1 MNEGHWRKAGRGILV
16 MLALVGLAAV
26 GVQGHK
32 GALAAPPDE
41 EAKVAKK
48 ALKRGRLA
56 LVMNYP
62 YQITGEGK
70 TKIHVTLFTPDF
82 KPAAG
87 AVVKVNKKK
96 VGVADENGTC
106 IFDYVPGSNSGHSLV
121 ATLTKGGTRYKVTKG
136 FQSNARTQSF
146 RSDQLFVYTDRG
158 VYNPGDTIHVRML
171 AWELLGAYTAIPGAE
186 VTILFQSPA
195 GRIFGGEKLK
205 TDADGVAAL
214 DLPLPEN
221 MPLGP
226 YELKVL
232 YKKAAETAKLRVE
245 RFQPPVMKIDHDLKR
260 FLTPAQDRLMIS
272 VGLTYFSGG
281 IPEGAELTLSALA
294 PGGTVL
300 VEKAFES
307 DKIGRYGLTL
317 ETKDLAAIRKGLQP
331 EQAFQMK
338 LTAKDK
344 FGRVSEV
351 KRDMVYTEMPYR
363 AVLECDKDDY
373 PTGETVVLT
382 ARVVDLDG
390 RPAKNIHL
398 TMMFAGVK
406 DVAAKTDDAGVAEF
420 RFKMGKHA
428 AQAVVRSPL
437 MKPPLG
443 QRNIR
448 LNSAKPMVSKVKEPP
463 KKEGIETHIDVS
475 FHPDY
480 VPVEKVVH
488 VDLTDTSG
496 GLVASTTIPV
506 TKGADGVW
514 VAGGKVK
521 AETWG
526 TMLANLYVVATHKKY
541 AGKRL
546 NNKKVGFITEGQH
559 VTLLPG
565 VGATITLRNLKPK
578 VRPGELLD
586 VIVDVKTKSGEEAA
600 LGASMVDQAVISL
613 KDPLETTPGD
623 HFYNPQ
629 RKVISTGGAGV
640 LTWPVVDRNWGNP
653 WRDIAYT
660 NWGFKGPGGW
670 VAGDQG
676 GGDMNGAEGVKG
688 AVGYGSGVG
697 GGGGMAVGS
706 AGVKTKSLGAKPKLS
721 ANKPAAMDAPSPD
734 PAAPPPAKV
743 MLKKEKKVQYDFSD
757 VSIAGELAPPG
768 EPMPMEEAEAEAD
781 EDGFYDNDGDD
792 RTRRRKNGQGRKK
805 AAPKQITIRT
815 EFPETA
821 LWSPKL
827 RTENGTTRMK
837 IRIPDSITVQELSLV
852 ASDRK
857 GGVGILRQPIT
868 VHQDIFVRLSPPA
881 TMVLGDAVQVQALV
895 RNFSDAE
902 IAGTVTFSS
911 DDVALAGDAEQAP
924 VTIAAG
930 ESAVVNWV
938 VKPMRTGEAKMTVR
952 VSTPDIEDSETRAT
966 FVLPAGDPTIKVRRG
981 EVKKGDAFEGK
992 VKLSKRSTYRTAFV
1006 GVSFPNIIPA
1016 LQGWE
1021 GLAEWPLA
1029 WVGVTGVASRAIMDA
1044 AMLDWGVKAKKDGA
1058 WFTHMRGRLTRASIA
1073 LSASQQKD
1081 GSWGW
1086 FYLADA
1092 ALPEGGYHGSTYMTA
1107 YALRALLEIKAA
1119 DFVVD
1124 DGVIATANQWLYAQ
1138 RNDKGI
1144 WSTGPAYFWEVNA
1157 PEADW
1162 GLSAELFALLVDAER
1177 SLGDKPSKDLKKV
1190 AGMIED
1196 HLAGAPADPATL
1208 AWGVMGLTAWAEW
1221 QKDAGAAKLA
1231 KTRIQQLLTMKR
1243 KGHWEPHWYH
1253 AYGGMVEL
1261 NALILRVLTEDD
1273 AEAHAGT
1280 IREIITWLLSTREAW
1295 GAWHNEIGTANAVR
1309 ALLRAGAGAIAEVP
1323 SVVTVSVNGEQV
1335 ARVDIDPADPFL
1347 SAASLRHLEITEHM
1361 KAGTNEVR
1369 VSYDGA
1375 LQAPVTLEVREWGKD
1390 KQGATGGGVLSVARK
1405 AASKVK
1411 VNEPI
1416 DVTLTVGAK
1425 DKAPFVQVTDG
1436 IPANTTPDTASL
1448 DALVKAGTIQ
1458 GYDLGKGEVSFFL
1471 KELKGEKTLTYKL
1484 VANRPGAA
1492 GHPGVRINT
1501 RFHPAFGSTW
1511 AVSGPLTVQ

>member
-1 MNEGHWRKAGRGILV
+1 MV
-16 MLALVGLAAV
+16 LALVGMAAA
-26 GVQGHK
+26 GLHGHAD
-32 GALAAPPDE
+32 ALAGPKDDA
-41 EAKVAKK
+41 AKPRNKAVKK
-48 ALKRGRLA
+48 GRLA

-70 TKIHVTLFTPDF
+70 TKIHVTLFTPEF
-82 KPAAG
+82 EPAAG
-87 AVVKVNKKK
+87 AVVKVNDKE
-96 VGVADENGTC
+96 VGVADDSGTC
-106 IFDYVPGSNSGHSLV
+106 IFDYVPGANSAHVLS
-121 ATLTKGGTRYKVTKG
+121 ARYKTGGALYEVRKG

-186 VTILFQSPA
+186 VTILFQSPT
-195 GRIFGGEKLK
+195 GRVFGGEKLK

-221 MPLGP
+221 MPLGH

-232 YKKAAETAKLRVE
+232 YKKAVETARLRVE

-260 FLTPAQDRLMIS
+260 FLTPAQDRMLIT

-281 IPEGAELTLSALA
+281 IPEGATLDLAALA
-294 PGGTVL
+294 PDGKVL
-300 VEKAFES
+300 VQRAFES

-317 ETKDLAAIRKGLQP
+317 EKKDLDAIRKGLQA
-331 EQAFQMK
+331 EQPFQMK
-338 LTAKDK
+338 LTAKDG
-344 FGRVSEV
+344 FGRTSEV
-351 KRDMVYTEMPYR
+351 KRDMVYTELPYR

-373 PTGETVVLT
+373 PAGETVVLT

-390 RPAKNIHL
+390 RPAKNIEL
-398 TMMFAGVK
+398 TMTRDGSGKTVT
-406 DVAAKTDDAGVAEF
+406 AKTDDAGVAEF
-420 RFKMGKHA
+420 RFEMGKQA

-437 MKPPLG
+437 MQKPLG
-443 QRNIR
+443 QRQIR
-448 LNSAKPMVSKVKEPP
+448 LNRAKPMVSKVNEPP
-463 KKEGIETHIDVS
+463 KKEGIETHIDVT
-475 FHPDY
+475 FHADY

-488 VDLTDTSG
+488 VDLTDISG

-506 TKGADGVW
+506 TRRADGVW
-514 VAGGKVK
+514 VAGGTVK
-521 AETWG
+521 AQTWG
-526 TMLANLYVVATHKKY
+526 TMLANLYVVATHKKN

-546 NNKKVGFITEGQH
+546 SNKKVGLITEGQH

-586 VIVDVKTKSGEEAA
+586 LIVDVKTRSGEEAA

-613 KDPLETTPGD
+613 KDPLETTPAD

-660 NWGFKGPGGW
+660 NWGFKDPGGW
-670 VAGDQG
+670 VSGADQG
-676 GGDMNGAEGVKG
+676 DFNGAEGVG
-688 AVGYGSGVG
+688 GSAGFG
-697 GGGGMAVGS
+697 KGGGGMGG
-706 AGVKTKSLGAKPKLS
+706 GVVTGVTTKSLGAGPKKS
-721 ANKPAAMDAPSPD
+721 AKKPAMLLKSADSPA
-734 PAAPPPAKV
+734 AAPPPDAAK
-743 MLKKEKKVQYDFSD
+743 KKIHYDFDD
-757 VSIAGELAPPG
+757 VSIAGELTHPG
-768 EPMPMEEAEAEAD
+768 EPAPMEEAEAEMD
-781 EDGFYDNDGDD
+781 EDSVHAGDGDG
-792 RTRRRKNGQGRKK
+792 RTRRRNGGRGKTAK
-805 AAPKQITIRT
+805 PPKQITIRT

-827 RTENGTTRMK
+827 RTENGTTRMT

-857 GGVGILRQPIT
+857 GGVGVLRQPIT
-868 VHQDIFVRLSPPA
+868 VHQDVFVRLSPPA
-881 TMVLGDAVQVQALV
+881 TMVLGDAVQVQALI
-895 RNFSDAE
+895 RNFSDA
-902 IAGTVTFSS
+902 ALTGDVTFSS
-911 DDVALAGDAEQAP
+911 EAVRLVDGAAEVSVDIP
-924 VTIAAG
+924 AG
-930 ESAVVNWV
+930 ESMPVVWTV
-938 VKPMRTGEAKMTVR
+938 RPLRTGDAPMTVT
-952 VSTPDIEDSETRAT
+952 VATAALEDSETRST
-966 FVLPAGDPTIKVRRG
+966 FVLPAGDPDVKVRRG
-981 EVKKGDAFEGK
+981 TVKKGAAFEET
-992 VKLSKRSTYRTAFV
+992 VKLGKRSTYRAAFLN
-1006 GVSFPNIIPA
+1006 VSFPNLIPA

-1021 GLAEWPLA
+1021 ALAEWPLA

-1044 AMLDWGVKAKKDGA
+1044 AMLEWGVQAKKDGT
-1058 WFTHMRGRLTRASIA
+1058 WFGMMRGRLARAGIA

-1124 DGVIATANQWLYAQ
+1124 DGTIATAIKWLYDQ
-1138 RNDKGI
+1138 RNDQGV
-1144 WSTGPAYFWEVNA
+1144 WSVGPAYFWEVNA
-1157 PEADW
+1157 PEADY
-1162 GLSAELFALLVDAER
+1162 GLSAELFALLVDAEHA
-1177 SLGDKPSKDLKKV
+1177 LGETPSAELKKV

-1196 HLAGAPADPATL
+1196 HLAGGPADPATL
-1208 AWGVMGLTAWAEW
+1208 AWGISGLTAWAAW

-1231 KTRIQQLLTMKR
+1231 ETRIQQLLTLKR
-1243 KGHWEPHWYH
+1243 DGYWEPHWYH

-1261 NALILRVLTEDD
+1261 NALILRVLAQSD

-1280 IREIITWLLSTREAW
+1280 IREIVTWLLSTREAW
-1295 GAWHNEIGTANAVR
+1295 GAWHNEIGTASAVR
-1309 ALLRAGAGAIAEVP
+1309 ALLRAGAGLVAEVP
-1323 SVVTVSVNGEQV
+1323 AVVVVRVNGVQV

-1347 SAASLRHLEITEHM
+1347 SAASLRHLEITGHLTSG
-1361 KAGTNEVR
+1361 KNEVR

-1375 LQAPVTLEVREWGKD
+1375 LAAPVTLEVREWGED
-1390 KQGATGGGVLSVARK
+1390 VEGAMGPEVFSVTRK
-1405 AASKVK
+1405 AAAKVK
-1411 VNEPI
+1411 VNEPT
-1416 DVTLTVGAK
+1416 DVTLTVGAAR
-1425 DKAPFVQVTDG
+1425 KAPYVQITDG
-1436 IPANTTPDTASL
+1436 IPANATLDTASL

-1458 GYDLGKGEVSFFL
+1458 GYDLGKGEVTFFL
-1471 KELKGEKTLTYKL
+1471 KELDGEQTLTYKL
-1484 VANRPGAA
+1484 VAARPGAA
-1492 GHPGVRINT
+1492 GHPGARIAA

-1511 AVSGPLTVQ
+1511 TVGGALTVTE

>member
-1 MNEGHWRKAGRGILV
+1 MAGRLRGFLV
-16 MLALVGLAAV
+16 ALALVGLAAA
-26 GVQGHK
+26 GLQGHGDAFAGPK
-32 GALAAPPDE
+32 DE
-41 EAKVAKK
+41 EAKPPSKYVKK
-48 ALKRGRLA
+48 GRLA

-70 TKIHVTLFTPDF
+70 TKIHLTLFTPEF
-82 KPAAG
+82 EPAAG
-87 AVVKVNKKK
+87 AVVKVNDKK

-106 IFDYVPGSNSGHSLV
+106 IFDYVPGANSAHVLY
-121 ATLTKGGTRYKVTKG
+121 ARHKTGGTLYEVRKS

-221 MPLGP
+221 MPLGH

-232 YKKAAETAKLRVE
+232 YKKAAETARLRVE

-260 FLTPAQDRLMIS
+260 FLTPAQDTVMVA

-281 IPEGAELTLSALA
+281 IPEGASLDLAALA
-294 PGGTVL
+294 PDGKVL

-317 ETKDLAAIRKGLQP
+317 EKKDLDALRKGLRP
-331 EQAFQMK
+331 EQTFQMK

-344 FGRVSEV
+344 FGRTSEV
-351 KRDMVYTEMPYR
+351 KRDMVYTELPYR

-373 PTGETVVLT
+373 PAGETVVLT

-390 RPAKNIHL
+390 RPAKNIEL
-398 TMMFAGVK
+398 TMTRDGAGEPVT
-406 DVAAKTDDAGVAEF
+406 AKTDDAGVAEF
-420 RFKMGKHA
+420 RFEMGKQA

-437 MKPPLG
+437 MNQPLG
-443 QRNIR
+443 QRQIR

-463 KKEGIETHIDVS
+463 KKEGISTHIDVT
-475 FHPDY
+475 FHADY

-488 VDLTDTSG
+488 VDLTDISG

-506 TKGADGVW
+506 TKQADGRW
-514 VAGGKVK
+514 TAGGTVK
-521 AETWG
+521 AQTWG
-526 TMLANLYVVATHKKY
+526 TMLANLYVVATHKKN

-546 NNKKVGFITEGQH
+546 SPRKVGFITEGQH

-565 VGATITLRNLKPK
+565 IGATITLRNLKPK
-578 VRPGELLD
+578 VRPGEVLD
-586 VIVDVKTKSGEEAA
+586 LIVDVKTKSGEEAA

-640 LTWPVVDRNWGNP
+640 LTWPVVDRNWGSP

-660 NWGFKGPGGW
+660 NWGFKGPGDW
-670 VAGDQG
+670 VGPQGDDIG
-676 GGDMNGAEGVKG
+676 GEGLQG
-688 AVGYGSGVG
+688 AVGFGTG
-697 GGGGMAVGS
+697 GGGGMG
-706 AGVKTKSLGAKPKLS
+706 AGGVTTKSISAKPKKS
-721 ANKPAAMDAPSPD
+721 AKKPAMMLKSMDAP
-734 PAAPPPAKV
+734 APPAKV
-743 MLKKEKKVQYDFSD
+743 MMEKKKVQYEFSD
-757 VSIAGELAPPG
+757 TSIEGELVHPG
-768 EPMPMEEAEAEAD
+768 EPAPMEEAEAEAD
-781 EDGFYDNDGDD
+781 EDGFHPGDGDD
-792 RTRRRKNGQGRKK
+792 RSRRRNGGHGKK
-805 AAPKQITIRT
+805 KSPPKQITIRT

-857 GGVGILRQPIT
+857 GGVGVLRQPIT
-868 VHQDIFVRLSPPA
+868 VHQDVFVRLSPPA

-895 RNFSDAE
+895 RNFSDA
-902 IAGTVTFSS
+902 ALSGTVTFSS
-911 DDVALAGDAEQAP
+911 DDVALAGDAKETP

-930 ESAVVNWV
+930 ESAAVTWV
-938 VKPMRTGEAKMTVR
+938 VKPLRTGEAKMTVK
-952 VSTPDIEDSETRAT
+952 VATADLEDSETRAT
-966 FVLPAGDPTIKVRRG
+966 YVLPAGDPDIKVRRG
-981 EVKKGDAFEGK
+981 EVKKGQAFEGE
-992 VKLSKRSTYRTAFV
+992 VKLDRRSTYRAAFLN
-1006 GVSFPNIIPA
+1006 VSFPNIVPA

-1058 WFTHMRGRLTRASIA
+1058 WFTRMRGRLTRASIGLA
-1073 LSASQQKD
+1073 ASQQKD

-1124 DGVIATANQWLYAQ
+1124 DGTIAAATKWLYSQ
-1138 RNDKGI
+1138 RNKQGI
-1144 WSTGPAYFWEVNA
+1144 WSMGPAYFWEVNA

-1177 SLGDKPSKDLKKV
+1177 ALGDKPSKELEKV
-1190 AGMIED
+1190 AGMIDD
-1196 HLAGAPADPATL
+1196 HLAGATSDPATL
-1208 AWGVMGLTAWAEW
+1208 AWGIMGLTAWAEW
-1221 QKDAGAAKLA
+1221 QKKPGAAKLA
-1231 KTRIQQLLTMKR
+1231 KSRIQKLLTMKR
-1243 KGHWEPHWYH
+1243 VGHWEPHWYH

-1261 NALILRVLTEDD
+1261 NALILRVLAEDD
-1273 AEAHAGT
+1273 AEAHAAT
-1280 IREIITWLLSTREAW
+1280 IREITTWLLSTREAW

-1309 ALLRAGAGAIAEVP
+1309 ALLRAGAGAVAEVP
-1323 SVVTVSVNGEQV
+1323 SVVTVRVNGEQV
-1335 ARVDIDPADPFL
+1335 ARVDIDPADPLL

-1361 KAGTNEVR
+1361 KIGMNKVR

-1375 LQAPVTLEVREWGKD
+1375 LTAPVTLEVREWGK
-1390 KQGATGGGVLSVARK
+1390 KRQGATGGGVLSVARK
-1405 AASKVK
+1405 AAATVK
-1411 VNEPI
+1411 VNEPV

-1425 DKAPFVQVTDG
+1425 DKAPYVQVTDG
-1436 IPANTTPDTASL
+1436 IPANAAPDTASL

-1458 GYDLGKGEVSFFL
+1458 GYDLSKGEVSFFL
-1471 KELKGEKTLTYKL
+1471 KELKGEKTLAYKL
-1484 VANRPGAA
+1484 VANRAGAA
-1492 GHPGVRINT
+1492 GHPGARINT
-1501 RFHPAFGSTW
+1501 RFHPAYGSTW
-1511 AVSGPLTVQ
+1511 IVGDPLTVTD